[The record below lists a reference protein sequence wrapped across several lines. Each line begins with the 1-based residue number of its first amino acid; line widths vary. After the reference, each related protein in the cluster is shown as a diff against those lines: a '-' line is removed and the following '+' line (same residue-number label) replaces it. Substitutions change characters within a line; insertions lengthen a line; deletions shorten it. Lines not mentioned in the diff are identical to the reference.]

1 MDERKKKRQ
10 RMDEPVESNNT
21 PVDLNIPKQQ
31 YEIKFYNFTITPT
44 SLIKINERTIIEYT
58 IVYEDKDDKSKY
70 LKIER
75 VPYYFSDGETNGLKS
90 SFRFPM
96 LYFTSN
102 EKNSNKGEKSNNKDF
117 SNIGGVIKNSL
128 VYNLETDAFSNIL
141 YEKVEKQ
148 IPNINSSGILNGKKY
163 INHTNYKDN
172 LNGLISIFYR
182 VRNILDLL
190 ILVSDIKLININ
202 AQFTIDYFQNN
213 KYMEYLPK
221 FDKFFRKQFE
231 VNDNT
236 ILFDDVWRFMI
247 LLEFKKIYDN
257 FSSINTTDSLKL
269 TPKDLTIT
277 KYNNYNEYNKS
288 LDLFKEDNNLDNNL
302 DDYSTINDNVKT
314 KYNNYNE
321 LSNRLYKY
329 IFDVS
334 KTKTIGSIRLREPM
348 NLDLVPFL
356 QENWQMNV
364 KNKYLKYKMKYYLL
378 KNIKDKHL

>member
-1 MDERKKKRQ
+1 M
-10 RMDEPVESNNT
+10 
-21 PVDLNIPKQQ
+21 
-31 YEIKFYNFTITPT
+31 
-44 SLIKINERTIIEYT
+44 
-58 IVYEDKDDKSKY
+58 YEDKNDKSKY

-102 EKNSNKGEKSNNKDF
+102 EKNSNKGEESNSICF
-117 SNIGGVIKNSL
+117 SKKGGVIKNSL

-141 YEKVEKQ
+141 YQEVKKEAQAIV
-148 IPNINSSGILNGKKY
+148 SSGVASSGVASSGLLNNKKY
-163 INHTNYKDN
+163 INHSNYIN
-172 LNGLISIFYR
+172 NPNGLISMFSR

-190 ILVSDIKLININ
+190 ILVSDEKLININ
-202 AQFTIDYFQNN
+202 NQFTIEYFQNY
-213 KYMEYLPK
+213 KYKEYLPRL
-221 FDKFFRKQFE
+221 DKDVREYYK
-231 VNDNT
+231 VDDDT

-247 LLEFKKIYDN
+247 LKEFKKIYDN
-257 FSSINTTDSLKL
+257 FSSINTTNTTDSLKL

-277 KYNNYNEYNKS
+277 NYNNYNEYNNS
-288 LDLFKEDNNLDNNL
+288 LNLFTENKDLDA
-302 DDYSTINDNVKT
+302 STINDHVKT

-321 LSNRLYKY
+321 LSNRLNKY

-334 KTKTIGSIRLREPM
+334 KTIGSIKLREPM